1 MDRPSTSPSARR
13 GTARA
18 GRVALAVGVAAV
30 GLLATPGTA
39 SAQGRVTP
47 VLDCYVDNRDGSW
60 TAVFGYQNTTST
72 TVTIPVGPDNKVTPT
87 TYGTPQPT
95 TFAPGLHHGAFSVTV
110 TRGAGP
116 MWHLDQDNLAAR
128 KKSTSACP
136 SSTELPSDG
145 NGTGPAIALAV
156 AGVVGAVAVHR
167 SRRRARTAAGPQP
180 AEERDDA

>member
-1 MDRPSTSPSARR
+1 MDRRSSPARR
-13 GTARA
+13 LGVRA
-18 GRVALAVGVAAV
+18 VRVSLAVGVAAV
-30 GLLATPGTA
+30 GLVAAPGTA
-39 SAQGRVTP
+39 AAQGTVTP

-60 TAVFGYQNTTST
+60 TAVFGYRNTTAGP
-72 TVTIPVGPDNKVTPT
+72 VTIPVGPDNKVTPT

-95 TFAPGLHHGAFSVTV
+95 TFQPGLHHGVFSVTV

-128 KKSTSACP
+128 RRSAPVCP
-136 SSTELPSDG
+136 SSTELPSEG

-156 AGVVGAVAVHR
+156 AGAVGAVAVHR

-180 AEERDDA
+180 TGERDDA